1 MSSSDNSGIELS
13 TEKDLTQVGF
23 ASQSV
28 VRALLNLKAPTL
40 DNSKQRAA
48 IQVAAVLD
56 RSGSMAGDKLTL
68 LKKATRFMVRQLQK
82 SDVFSAVIFD
92 DTVDVIVRKQ
102 HLDDAG
108 KDLSLRSIESIQP
121 GGCTNLSGALFKG
134 LQILD
139 SKSSSSS
146 DIRISDMRTAFSSS
160 TARSSNSGTFF
171 SRLLHRGNSRSSASV
186 PAPVPAPVPKV
197 QIVVGNTYRSMESGR
212 ANQRLHQWT
221 VYVRGDNV
229 APGTNVVKSVQ
240 FSFDQSAVPNAPEM
254 LVSSAPFEVSQVTA
268 GPSTVSLLITL
279 HDGRHMNLSHA
290 LHLSGSGASASYDVD
305 ATATADTATTATPD
319 VRPLVEVVTEAS
331 PAATAATPTVTSC
344 LLFTDGLANVGMS
357 DSASIVAAMK
367 SHNAIKAG
375 TTVFTF
381 GFGSD
386 HDANM
391 MKALAETGKGMY
403 YFVEKEQDIPQAFA
417 DCLGGL
423 ISVCAQDV
431 CVRIE
436 GLNACHVSSVQ
447 STFPVTSNAG
457 VHTIMIG
464 DLYAEEERDIIVD
477 ISLPALPAPVEG
489 LRIVQFTVTYLN
501 VNTGRNETSE
511 AFVTINRSHQETP
524 PNQEVPMWLAR
535 QALEQASSLARAG
548 RLDEARSRVRQRQ
561 SDLQAVMAA
570 RGDDTL
576 LKSLEEDL
584 GECVSDM
591 ASESHWRAKGEKN
604 VSAYSNSHAV
614 QRSAGVKSKGLYSNA
629 QKKATATRFK
639 EMAEEEEE

>member
-146 DIRISDMRTAFSSS
+146 DIRISDMRTAFGSS
-160 TARSSNSGTFF
+160 
-171 SRLLHRGNSRSSASV
+171 HC
-186 PAPVPAPVPKV
+186 
-197 QIVVGNTYRSMESGR
+197 
-212 ANQRLHQWT
+212 
-221 VYVRGDNV
+221 
-229 APGTNVVKSVQ
+229 
-240 FSFDQSAVPNAPEM
+240 
-254 LVSSAPFEVSQVTA
+254 
-268 GPSTVSLLITL
+268 
-279 HDGRHMNLSHA
+279 
-290 LHLSGSGASASYDVD
+290 GASASYDVD

-524 PNQEVPMWLAR
+524 PNQEVPMRLAR
-535 QALEQASSLARAG
+535 QAERVATVQALEQASSLARAG